1 MDLEDVLAKKKE
13 NLEKLILNEDE
24 AIRREMLKYE
34 EAEFNIRLQ
43 SECFNLY
50 PVVVK
55 ALSLLIAD
63 DKRRCIFCSIL
74 KGHKLEKLATYYHLT
89 PEDVVLDFC
98 STVRELQRRV
108 KEGAFTEKESVNI
121 RLLLERNELL
131 SKLRTYRDR
140 YEKLQ
145 LTNISLL
152 EQIAQLQIDK
162 EKVMR
167 READDKVERELA
179 MKKEEKQVL
188 SKEVERR
195 VEEQTVKTS
204 SRLSPITQWIKW
216 LKMVY
221 RRS

>member
-1 MDLEDVLAKKKE
+1 MDLEDVLAKKRE
-13 NLEKLILNEDE
+13 NLEKLIRNEDE
-24 AIRREMLKYE
+24 AIRMEMLKYE

-89 PEDVVLDFC
+89 QEDVVRDFC
-98 STVRELQRRV
+98 STVCELRRRV

-121 RLLLERNELL
+121 RLLLERNKLL
-131 SKLRTYRDR
+131 SKLRTYDDR

-162 EKVMR
+162 EKVMK
-167 READDKVERELA
+167 READEKMEREQV
-179 MKKEEKQVL
+179 MKKEVRQIL
-188 SKEVERR
+188 SKEMERQA
-195 VEEQTVKTS
+195 EEQMAKPS
-204 SRLSPITQWIKW
+204 SYVSRITQWIRW

-221 RRS
+221 CRL